1 MGRSYQWRLLL
12 LGAML
17 SACAS
22 TKFISTW
29 KSPSAAPVEVKGA
42 KVAAVVMTRDDGSRR
57 KAEDLL
63 AREIS
68 ARGAQGVPMYT
79 ILPQATLDDEPAAR
93 AALDAAQVEGLI
105 VMRPVGVKTDTVEPL
120 PYTGTVYD
128 GYWGGYYAYGWASPW
143 GMGTTSSDAYSYT
156 TLSVETLVYSLKQ
169 NKLLWAGVSETINP
183 SNLEKLMEELGVE
196 INKELNDRGLVVR

>member
-1 MGRSYQWRLLL
+1 MGPSYQWRLLL
-12 LGAML
+12 LGALL

-29 KSPSAAPVEVKGA
+29 KSPSAVPVEVKGA
-42 KVAAVVMTRDDGSRR
+42 KVAAVVMTKDEASRR

-79 ILPQATLDDEPAAR
+79 ILPQATLADEDAAR

-143 GMGTTSSDAYSYT
+143 GMGTTSPDAYSYT

-169 NKLLWAGVSETINP
+169 NKLLWAGVSETTNP
-183 SNLEKLMEELGVE
+183 ENAQKVIKDLVKQTVKQMKKEKL
-196 INKELNDRGLVVR
+196 IR